1 MLKIF
6 WGGSKIRAN
15 DLPRRGLKVVAGGG
29 SVANTP
35 GNVGAQIDPDR
46 ASQQND
52 AATPYRGRNF
62 GKIDS
67 GGSR

>member
-15 DLPRRGLKVVAGGG
+15 DLPRRGLKVVAGGV

-46 ASQQND
+46 VSQHGG
-52 AATPYRGRNF
+52 AATPYRGRTHVDRSIR
-62 GKIDS
+62 G
-67 GGSR
+67 

>member
-1 MLKIF
+1 MLKFF

-15 DLPRRGLKVVAGGG
+15 DLPRRGL

-46 ASQQND
+46 ASQQYG

-62 GKIDS
+62 GQIDS